1 MNKIGLVAGGG
12 EYPVVFASEAAAK
25 GCAVHTVALEG
36 SADKRLERLSASIKY
51 FKLGQLS
58 APIKSLREAGV
69 VKAVMAGLVRH
80 GSIFSVLSADLRAA
94 AFLARLPDFRA
105 ESILGAIVKEFAKDG
120 IEIISSATFL
130 EHLLPA
136 PGLLG
141 RVKPDK
147 LQEKSIDFGRKIAK
161 KLAEADVGLTV
172 VVCDRM
178 VVALEALEGTDAC
191 IVRSGDLYRAAV
203 AGEKINTGKSSGLVV
218 VKVARPRQDF
228 RFDLPV
234 IGVRTIESMARAGA
248 KTLAIEAGSTLILSR
263 PEVVAKA
270 DSEGISITA
279 FPA

>member
-1 MNKIGLVAGGG
+1 MNKIGLIAGGG
-12 EYPVVFASEAAAK
+12 EYPVVFAREAAAK

-36 SADKRLERLSASIKY
+36 AADSRLEALSASIKY

-58 APIKSLREAGV
+58 APIKALRDAGV
-69 VKAVMAGLVRH
+69 EKAVMTGLVRH

-130 EHLLPA
+130 EHLLPK

-141 RVKPDK
+141 RVRPGK
-147 LQEKSIDFGRKIAK
+147 LQEKSIEFGQRIARQ
-161 KLAEADVGLTV
+161 LAAADVGLTA

-178 VVALEALEGTDAC
+178 IVALEALEGTDQC
-191 IVRSGDLYRAAV
+191 ILRSGELYRAAV
-203 AGEKINTGKSSGLVV
+203 AGQKVDQSKTSGLVV
-218 VKVARPRQDF
+218 VKAARPRQDF

-248 KTLAIEAGSTLILSR
+248 KTLAIEAGSTLMLSR
-263 PEVVAKA
+263 QELLSKA
-270 DSEGISITA
+270 DSEGISVTA
-279 FPA
+279 FTA